1 MFLPPSVATS
11 TSTVA
16 SVSQSG
22 WRAPSWGEQ
31 SHAGGGAKHEVG
43 LAVVHLH
50 NSD

>member
-1 MFLPPSVATS
+1 MNSHVPASFGYN
-11 TSTVA
+11 

-22 WRAPSWGEQ
+22 WRAPPWGAQ

-50 NSD
+50 KISD